1 MSYAKLNLI
10 MTNHRAA
17 ENQGKRILITGITG
31 GIGKHLAAYLL
42 SQGLEVY
49 GLQRQ
54 LSADKSTSVLERQFI
69 QIGDLLDSESLS
81 VALNKIRPT
90 YIYHLAGCIDRD
102 VNEGRLNYET
112 NVTGTIKL
120 LNAIRSV
127 GIGPKV
133 LIASSS
139 AVYGGST
146 HLPIKEDAEL
156 RPLTHYA
163 VSKVSQEMVALKYH
177 LTYGLPIVR
186 VRTFNVIGP
195 DLSSALLCSA
205 LAKQIAS
212 AEQMGQG
219 SIQIGNIKPHRDYT
233 DVRDV
238 ARAYHLLMEVGK
250 LGEVYNVCS
259 MITHSVKECLDV
271 LVSKSR
277 VPVSVEIDKSRYRD
291 SEIEIQ
297 IGDST
302 KINRLAE
309 WKPTISFE
317 QSLEDLLDSWRVK
330 LQGENQ

>member
-1 MSYAKLNLI
+1 MSYAKLSLI
-10 MTNHRAA
+10 MINQNA
-17 ENQGKRILITGITG
+17 ENNQETRVLITGVTG
-31 GIGKHLAAYLL
+31 GIGKHLAVYLL
-42 SQGLEVY
+42 SQGLEIY

-54 LSADKSTSVLERQFI
+54 LPADNSTSVLERPFI

-81 VALNKIRPT
+81 YALDKVRPT

-102 VNEGRLNYET
+102 INEGRLNYEV
-112 NVTGTIKL
+112 NVTGTIRL

-127 GIGPKV
+127 GIAPKV

-146 HLPIKEDAEL
+146 YTPIKEDAEL

-163 VSKVSQEMVALKYH
+163 VSKVSQEMVALKYQ
-177 LTYGLPIVR
+177 LTYGLHIIR

-195 DLSSALLCSA
+195 DLSPSLLCSA
-205 LAKQIAS
+205 LAQQIAR
-212 AEQMGQG
+212 AEQNGEG

-238 ARAYHLLMEVGK
+238 VRAYHSLMQVGQS
-250 LGEVYNVCS
+250 GEVYNVCS
-259 MITHSVKECLDV
+259 MRTYSVKECLDT
-271 LVSKSR
+271 LISQSR

-291 SEIEIQ
+291 AEIEIQ

-302 KINRLAE
+302 KINRLSE
-309 WKPTISFE
+309 WKPTIPFE
-317 QSLEDLLDSWRVK
+317 QSLRDLLDSWRVK
-330 LQGENQ
+330 LKGENQ